1 MSRAKSS
8 CRACMII
15 FMSTLASS
23 AALAAQDIEG
33 RWETKT
39 KDLVLDI
46 SRCGQQ
52 YCGQAVNLNNQCERT
67 VLTVA
72 MNATSQTFDGELA
85 TPGRARAYKV
95 KLSVIRDAEAG
106 PATMV
111 IVGDDVEPSLVRRTF
126 PFRAL
131 LARAGNASC
140 RPKPTS

>member
-1 MSRAKSS
+1 MMSRAKSS
-8 CRACMII
+8 CRVCMMI
-15 FMSTLASS
+15 FLSTVASS
-23 AALAAQDIEG
+23 AALAGQEIEG

-52 YCGQAVNLNNQCERT
+52 YCGQAVNSNNQCERT

-72 MNATSQTFDGELA
+72 VNATSQTFGGELA
-85 TPGRARAYKV
+85 APGRAKPYKV
-95 KLSVIRDAEAG
+95 KLSVTNAER
-106 PATMV
+106 MV

-126 PFRAL
+126 PFHAL

-140 RPKPTS
+140 PSKPTS